1 MNTKCR
7 ENSFFSPQL
16 VDYLGS
22 RFDVRVTSVLV
33 HISVRSI
40 GIYPLILTVTDSGKV
55 YYLTRG
61 KQRVW
66 KVQCVYGVVPLVILY
81 VCVLWMTTYEVVP
94 SCS

>member
-1 MNTKCR
+1 MTYD
-7 ENSFFSPQL
+7 F

-40 GIYPLILTVTDSGKV
+40 GIYPLILTVTDSGKI

-61 KQRVW
+61 KLFTVTGQ
-66 KVQCVYGVVPLVILY
+66 YSI
-81 VCVLWMTTYEVVP
+81 
-94 SCS
+94 